1 MTLTMFLVLY
11 SSLIALTVGVIVRSP
26 IAGIWTYILFLWM
39 IILSRLP

>member
-11 SSLIALTVGVIVRSP
+11 SGLIALTFGVLMRSP
-26 IAGIWTYILFLWM
+26 LAGVYSYIVFLWM

>member
-11 SSLIALTVGVIVRSP
+11 SGLIALTFGVLTRSP
-26 IAGIWTYILFLWM
+26 LAGVYSYIVFLWM